1 LLETYIPTAV
11 IQEMRRK
18 FTPEERRRKERALEE
33 LLAEFGV
40 TRETLD
46 EAFDELL
53 EEYYAMAAGEAAATK
68 EERSDEDGSSAD
80 QGVSIPTLGT
90 FA

>member
-1 LLETYIPTAV
+1 
-11 IQEMRRK
+11 M
-18 FTPEERRRKERALEE
+18 
-33 LLAEFGV
+33 AEFGV

-46 EAFDELL
+46 EAIDKLL
-53 EEYYAMAAGEAAATK
+53 EEYYAMAAGEAATTQ
-68 EERSDEDGSSAD
+68 ERSEDDVSSAD